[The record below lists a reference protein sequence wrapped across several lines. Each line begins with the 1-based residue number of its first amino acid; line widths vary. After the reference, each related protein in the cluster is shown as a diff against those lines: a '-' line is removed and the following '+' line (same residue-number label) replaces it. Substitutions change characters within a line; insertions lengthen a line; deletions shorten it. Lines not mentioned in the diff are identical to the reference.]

1 MNEEKLISRAAKGD
15 ASAFNELLGMHE
27 KKMYAVC
34 LRMCANNEDAQDCL
48 QEAMLRIFRSISGF
62 KGQSSFSTW
71 VYRVTMN
78 TCLDELR
85 KKKNKQSTSLD
96 GLLETGW
103 SPSNDSDTPEHHAIA
118 KEKRVAIR
126 SAISELPDDMRA
138 AVVLRDIQG
147 FSYDEISEILS
158 INVGTIKSRISR
170 GREKLREKIRL
181 KPELFDNG
189 NVSWLR
195 LRKAGENELFRI

>member
-1 MNEEKLISRAAKGD
+1 MNQGKEPLPEDMNEDKLITRAAKGD

-34 LRMCANNEDAQDCL
+34 LRMCANTEDAQDCL
-48 QEAMLRIFRSISGF
+48 QEAMLRIFRSISSF
-62 KGQSSFSTW
+62 KGQSTFSTW

-103 SPSNDSDTPEHHAIA
+103 SPANEDDTPERHAIA
-118 KEKRVAIR
+118 GEKREAIR
-126 SAISELPDDMRA
+126 SAIAELPEDMRSA
-138 AVVLRDIQG
+138 IVLRDVQG
-147 FSYDEISEILS
+147 FSYDEISSILG

-170 GREKLREKIRL
+170 GREKLREKIRR

-189 NVSWLR
+189 NV
-195 LRKAGENELFRI
+195 